1 MAAGNIRA
9 GGAFVEMFVKD
20 GTVAKTLA
28 SVRKQLA
35 TFGQSVQSLG
45 LSSLGLGTAIGAP
58 LAASVASFASSGAA
72 IDDMANRTGIG
83 SDALQELAYA
93 AGQSATDMDSL
104 EKGLLKMQ
112 RTMVEAGEGS
122 QTARDAL
129 NKLGLSAADLA
140 GLTGDMQFERI
151 AGQIAS
157 IADPAQRT
165 AAAIGIF
172 GKSGAQLLPLMNEG
186 SAGITKMREEAQR
199 LGLVMSQ
206 DSIKNAAIL
215 DDGIARLTMTLG
227 AFKNAIGAAI
237 VGPAI
242 QFTDWMT
249 TTIGAVNRWVMAN
262 RGLVL
267 GVGMVGIALVATGA
281 ALIGVGTAIQVL
293 GFAVGGLATAWA
305 AFGTV
310 LTTIAGSPLLLVL
323 AGMAAITAAVPALR
337 EGVMGALG
345 DLTIGFGDLLG
356 TATTTLDGIVD
367 AMSSGNAALA
377 AKVLL
382 AGVRAEWMQ
391 GTQGLTQLWRE
402 MITGLALQIS
412 EIPSAWVIAT
422 QLMADAWD
430 QVIGGMGGRWS
441 EFQNSIARGMVTVIG
456 KVLGKVEDVFGTDQ
470 FTRDMLQSLD
480 EEQKAQKSATQER
493 MTLREQETA
502 AKLKELKK
510 QKDAINDELG
520 SELNAQ
526 NEAAAAEL
534 QSAIDELRAA
544 RSEAAT
550 AKTESE
556 KKRVTRATGAT
567 ALGGDFTSTLG
578 TFSASAAQQSR
589 VSGLSGLQ
597 SAADRT
603 ADATEEIAE
612 RAKGGGIVF
621 A

>member
-1 MAAGNIRA
+1 MGAGNIKA

-20 GTVAKTLA
+20 GTVSKTLA
-28 SVRKQLA
+28 SVRKQLT
-35 TFGQSVQSLG
+35 TFGQSVRSLG

-58 LAASVASFASSGAA
+58 MAASVASFASSGAA

-83 SDALQELAYA
+83 SDALQELSYA
-93 AGQSATDMDSL
+93 AGQSATDIDSL

-112 RTMVEAGEGS
+112 RVMVEAGEGS

-129 NKLGLSAADLA
+129 QKLGLSTADLA

-157 IADPAQRT
+157 ISDPAQRT

-186 SAGITKMREEAQR
+186 SAGIARMREEAQR
-199 LGLVMSQ
+199 LGLVM
-206 DSIKNAAIL
+206 DKDAIANAAVL
-215 DDGIARLTMTLG
+215 DDGIHRLTMTLG

-249 TTIGAVNRWVMAN
+249 TTVGAVNRWVMAN
-262 RGLVL
+262 RGLVV
-267 GVGMVGIALVATGA
+267 GVGMVGIALAATGA
-281 ALIGVGTAIQVL
+281 ALIGVGTAIQIL
-293 GFAVGGLATAWA
+293 GFSVGGLATAWA

-345 DLTIGFGDLLG
+345 DLTVGFGDLLG

-367 AMSSGNAALA
+367 AMSSGNMALA
-377 AKVLL
+377 AKVLW
-382 AGVRAEWMQ
+382 AGVNAAWLQ
-391 GTQGLTQLWRE
+391 GTQGLRQVWRE
-402 MITGLALQIS
+402 AVIGLSMVMTDAFAGIQ
-412 EIPSAWVIAT
+412 SAWVIT
-422 QLMADAWD
+422 TRFMGDSWD
-430 QVIGGMGGRWS
+430 MLTGGMGGAWS
-441 EFQNSIARGMVTVIG
+441 TFQNSIARGIVNLFGRVTG
-456 KVLGKVEDVFGTDQ
+456 KTPAEIAD
-470 FTRDMLQSLD
+470 LQESLK
-480 EEQKAQKSATQER
+480 EEQDQQREASQKRMTMREREAQAQIEAIRKAQADTK
-493 MTLREQETA
+493 
-502 AKLKELKK
+502 
-510 QKDAINDELG
+510 DELG
-520 SELNAQ
+520 AELNRQ
-526 NEAAAAEL
+526 NEAAKSELDAAIAEL
-534 QSAIDELRAA
+534 KAA

-550 AKTESE
+550 AKTDSE
-556 KKRVTRATGAT
+556 KKRIASVAGAT
-567 ALGGDFTSTLG
+567 PLGGEFTSTLG

-603 ADATEEIAE
+603 ADATEELAN
-612 RAKGGGIVF
+612 RAKTGGIVF

>member
-1 MAAGNIRA
+1 MAASNIKA

-20 GTVAKTLA
+20 GTVAKTLDK
-28 SVRKQLA
+28 VRKQL
-35 TFGQSVQSLG
+35 TSFGQSIRSVG
-45 LSSLGLGTAIGAP
+45 MSSLGLGTAISAP
-58 LAASVASFASSGAA
+58 MAASVASFAASGAA

-83 SDALQELAYA
+83 SDALQELSYA
-93 AGQSATDMDSL
+93 AGQSATDLDSL

-129 NKLGLSAADLA
+129 AKLGLSAADLS

-157 IADPAQRT
+157 ITDPAQRT
-165 AAAIGIF
+165 AAAISIF

-186 SAGITKMREEAQR
+186 SAGIARMREEAQR

-206 DSIKNAAIL
+206 DAIKNAAVL
-215 DDGIARLTMTLG
+215 DDGIHRLTMTLG

-242 QFTDWMT
+242 QFTDWLT
-249 TTIGAVNRWVMAN
+249 TSVGAVNQWVMAN

-267 GVGMVGIALVATGA
+267 GVGMVAVALVTAGA
-281 ALIGVGTAIQVL
+281 ALIGIGTTIQMV
-293 GFAVGGLATAWA
+293 GFAVGGLATAWT

-310 LTTIAGSPLLLVL
+310 LTTIAGSPFLVVL
-323 AGMAAITAAVPALR
+323 AGMVAITAAVPALR
-337 EGVMGALG
+337 DGVMSALG
-345 DLTIGFGDLLG
+345 DLTSGFGELLG
-356 TATTTLDGIVD
+356 IATTTLDGIVD
-367 AMSSGNAALA
+367 AMSSGNMALA
-377 AKVLL
+377 AKVLWAGVNAAWL
-382 AGVRAEWMQ
+382 AGTEGIRQV
-391 GTQGLTQLWRE
+391 WRE
-402 MITGLALQIS
+402 AVTGLSLMMTDAFAGIR
-412 EIPSAWVIAT
+412 SAWAITT
-422 QLMADAWD
+422 QFIGDAWD
-430 QVIGGMGGRWS
+430 AVVGGMGGAWS
-441 EFQNSIARGMVTVIG
+441 DWQNSLASGIANLMARATGADPAEMQQSLEEEQAGIKAASQARRTAREKETADRLKQIR
-456 KVLGKVEDVFGTDQ
+456 KEAEEAKDVLGDG
-470 FTRDMLQSLD
+470 LN
-480 EEQKAQKSATQER
+480 EQNKA
-493 MTLREQETA
+493 
-502 AKLKELKK
+502 
-510 QKDAINDELG
+510 
-520 SELNAQ
+520 AQ
-526 NEAAAAEL
+526 AEL
-534 QSAIDELRAA
+534 QSAIDELNAA
-544 RSEAAT
+544 RSEAAS
-550 AKTESE
+550 AKSESE

-603 ADATEEIAE
+603 ADATEELAE

>member
-1 MAAGNIRA
+1 MGAGNIRA

-28 SVRKQLA
+28 SVRKQLT

-58 LAASVASFASSGAA
+58 MAASVASFASSGAA

-83 SDALQELAYA
+83 SDALQELSYA

-112 RTMVEAGEGS
+112 RVMVEAGEGS

-129 NKLGLSAADLA
+129 QKLGLSTADLA

-157 IADPAQRT
+157 ISDPAQRT

-172 GKSGAQLLPLMNEG
+172 GKSGAELLPLLNEG
-186 SAGITKMREEAQR
+186 SAGIARMREEAQR
-199 LGLVMSQ
+199 LGLVM
-206 DSIKNAAIL
+206 DKDAIANAAIL
-215 DDGIARLTMTLG
+215 DDGIARLSMTLG

-249 TTIGAVNRWVMAN
+249 TTVGAVNRWVMAN
-262 RGLVL
+262 RGLVV
-267 GVGMVGIALVATGA
+267 GVGMVGISLAATGA

-345 DLTIGFGDLLG
+345 DLTVGFGDLLG

-367 AMSSGNAALA
+367 AMSSGNMALA
-377 AKVLL
+377 AKVLW
-382 AGVRAEWMQ
+382 AGVNAAWLQ
-391 GTQGLTQLWRE
+391 GTQGLRQVWRE
-402 MITGLALQIS
+402 AVIGLSMVMTDAFAGVQ
-412 EIPSAWVIAT
+412 SAWVVMT
-422 QLMADAWD
+422 RFMGDSWD
-430 QVIGGMGGRWS
+430 MLTGGMGGAWS
-441 EFQNSIARGMVTVIG
+441 DLQNSIASGLVTMFG
-456 KVLGKVEDVFGTDQ
+456 KITGQTPAQIAEMQ
-470 FTRDMLQSLD
+470 ESLK
-480 EEQKAQKSATQER
+480 EEQNAQKQASQQRMTMREREAQAQIEAIRKAQA
-493 MTLREQETA
+493 ET
-502 AKLKELKK
+502 K
-510 QKDAINDELG
+510 DELG
-520 SELNAQ
+520 AELNRQ
-526 NEAAAAEL
+526 NEAAKSELDAAIAEL
-534 QSAIDELRAA
+534 QAA

-550 AKTESE
+550 AKTDSE
-556 KKRVTRATGAT
+556 KKRIASVAGAT
-567 ALGGDFTSTLG
+567 PLGGDFTSTLG

-603 ADATEEIAE
+603 ADATEELAN
-612 RAKGGGIVF
+612 RAKTGGIVF

>member
-1 MAAGNIRA
+1 MGAGNSIRA
-9 GGAFVEMFVKD
+9 GGAFVEMTIRD

-28 SVRKQLA
+28 SVRKQLT

-58 LAASVASFASSGAA
+58 MAASVASFASSGAA

-83 SDALQELAYA
+83 SDALQELSYA

-112 RTMVEAGEGS
+112 RVMVEAGEGS

-129 NKLGLSAADLA
+129 QKLGLSTADLA

-157 IADPAQRT
+157 ISDPAQRT

-172 GKSGAQLLPLMNEG
+172 GKSGAELLPLLNEG
-186 SAGITKMREEAQR
+186 SAGIARMREEAQR
-199 LGLVMSQ
+199 LGLVM
-206 DSIKNAAIL
+206 DKDAIANAAIL
-215 DDGIARLTMTLG
+215 DDGIARLSMTLG

-249 TTIGAVNRWVMAN
+249 TTVGAVNRWVMAN
-262 RGLVL
+262 RGLVV
-267 GVGMVGIALVATGA
+267 GVGMVGIALAATGA

-323 AGMAAITAAVPALR
+323 AGMTAITAAVPALR

-345 DLTIGFGDLLG
+345 DLMVGFGDLLG

-367 AMSSGNAALA
+367 AMSSGNMALA
-377 AKVLL
+377 AKVLW
-382 AGVRAEWMQ
+382 AGVNAAWLQ
-391 GTQGLTQLWRE
+391 GTQGLRQVWRE
-402 MITGLALQIS
+402 AVIGLSMVMTDAFAGVQ
-412 EIPSAWVIAT
+412 SAWVVMT
-422 QLMADAWD
+422 RFMGDSWD
-430 QVIGGMGGRWS
+430 MLTGGMGGAWS
-441 EFQNSIARGMVTVIG
+441 DLQNSIASGLVTMFG
-456 KVLGKVEDVFGTDQ
+456 KITGQTPAQIAEMQ
-470 FTRDMLQSLD
+470 ESLK
-480 EEQKAQKSATQER
+480 EEQNAQKQASQQRMTMREREAQAQIEAIRKAQS
-493 MTLREQETA
+493 ET
-502 AKLKELKK
+502 K
-510 QKDAINDELG
+510 DELG
-520 SELNAQ
+520 AELNRQ
-526 NEAAAAEL
+526 NEAAKSELDAAIAEL
-534 QSAIDELRAA
+534 KSA

-550 AKTESE
+550 AKTDSE
-556 KKRVTRATGAT
+556 KKRIASVAGAT
-567 ALGGDFTSTLG
+567 PLGGDFTSTLG

-603 ADATEEIAE
+603 ADATEELAN
-612 RAKGGGIVF
+612 RAKTGGIVF